1 MSTVQN
7 FPNLSKYRAL
17 EVLGQGRFATVYKVE
32 DSTMGRL
39 TALKVFDAQLM
50 QDELWV
56 PRFSDRV
63 RAIARLQHPHIVTV
77 YEVDTIDGQLYAVM
91 QLAHEGSLAKIIAAH
106 GGQPMPWGKVLTF
119 MKAVCDAL
127 AYAHEQSMAHG
138 DLKPSNILVDSPGGP
153 LLADFGLTR
162 LMATNSVGRTR
173 LEGGIVG
180 TLPYAAPEVWESE
193 PAEMPADIYAL
204 GCIAYEM
211 LLGRPLFVGDTMMQ
225 AMHSHAQ
232 GPQFPSSWPAGT
244 PAYVDAVLR
253 TALAWDPT
261 TRYPDAKAFWNALN
275 TADTHVSS
283 VSTTGAK
290 LAAATVAAAAQ
301 WGSKVEAALQSG
313 KLQLAKMAVNQ
324 WLAAEPDN
332 PDAVKARD
340 SIDRQIAAVQPVP
353 APKPQVQM
361 PVPPQATGVVQPTPK
376 PVAPPVSQPVAQPTV
391 QPVQAQ
397 PAVQTPPVQTLPVQT
412 QPVQTPAQPIVQTPG
427 PQPAVPATQPP
438 AQLTPFSFYTLPDHQ
453 SGVLS
458 NQYTVEQFLS
468 TEGQLTFYRAE
479 MGGQEATLRWFFPAQ
494 ATPENRAALEALL
507 RQGPPSSAFLWPAK
521 LVESADV
528 PGFGYLMAVRAP
540 RFKSLDELIKRWVDP
555 TFNVLTTTLLG
566 IVDAF
571 MALHL
576 KGLCFSDISP
586 RNFSFD
592 PTTGEICI
600 AYADNVVTSGAAGI
614 AAPQELRFMAPEI
627 VRGEATPGQSSDLYS
642 LAVLLFYILMVHHP
656 LEGERSTT
664 SPTLD
669 RAAVQRIYGTDPV
682 FIFDPSNASNRPV
695 PGYHVHVNDYW
706 PIYPQSIRDMFIR
719 AFTTGIADS
728 YGGRIRESEWRK
740 ALVALRDTIIYC
752 AQCGSENFYD
762 LAVLKSTGTPGV
774 CWSCQTPLSL
784 PPRLRVGDEVTMLNY
799 NTRLY
804 VHHVDPDRLYD
815 FSQIVAEVTQ
825 HPQNPGIWGL
835 KNLGSEKWVITT
847 DDGTIKDVMPGRSLT
862 LSAGVKIN
870 FGKKE
875 GEIRI

>member
-1 MSTVQN
+1 MNTVQN

-32 DSTMGRL
+32 DATMGRL
-39 TALKVFDAQLM
+39 MAVKVFDGQLM

-77 YEVDTIDGQLYAVM
+77 YEVDSIDGQLYAVM
-91 QLAHEGSLAKIIAAH
+91 QLAHEGSLAHIIAAH
-106 GGQPMPWGKVLTF
+106 SGQPMPWSKVLAF

-153 LLADFGLTR
+153 LLTDFGLTR

-193 PAEMPADIYAL
+193 PAEIPSDIYAL
-204 GCIAYEM
+204 GCITYEM
-211 LLGRPLFVGDTMMQ
+211 LLGRQLFVGDTMMQ

-232 GPQFPSSWPAGT
+232 GPQFPSAWPSGT
-244 PAYVDAVLR
+244 PAHIEAVLR

-261 TRYPDAKAFWNALN
+261 ARYPDAKSFWNALN
-275 TADTHVSS
+275 TADTHAGVS
-283 VSTTGAK
+283 TGAK

-301 WGSKVEAALQSG
+301 WGAKVEAALQSG

-340 SIDRQIAAVQPVP
+340 SIERQIASVTPAP
-353 APKPQVQM
+353 APKPQVHM
-361 PVPPQATGVVQPTPK
+361 PVPPQAQPVVQPAPQPTPAPQPAVQPTPTSQPTPAQT
-376 PVAPPVSQPVAQPTV
+376 PVAPIV
-391 QPVQAQ
+391 QPSA
-397 PAVQTPPVQTLPVQT
+397 
-412 QPVQTPAQPIVQTPG
+412 

-438 AQLTPFSFYTLPDHQ
+438 APPTPFSFYTLPDHQ
-453 SGVLS
+453 SGVLC
-458 NQYTVEQFLS
+458 NQYTVDQFVS
-468 TEGQLTFYRAE
+468 TEGQLSSHCAE
-479 MGGQEATLRWFFPAQ
+479 IGGQEVTLRWFFQ
-494 ATPENRAALEALL
+494 TEATPENRAVLEALL
-507 RQGPPSSAFLWPAK
+507 NQGPPAPGFLWPAK
-521 LVESADV
+521 MIESADV
-528 PGFGYLMAVRAP
+528 PGFGYVMAVRDS
-540 RFKSLDELIKRWVDP
+540 RFKSLDELVKRWVDP

-566 IVDAF
+566 LVDAF
-571 MALHL
+571 TALHL

-586 RNFSFD
+586 RSFSFD
-592 PTTGEICI
+592 PDTGEICI
-600 AYADNVVTSGAAGI
+600 VYSDNIVTAGTTGI
-614 AAPQELRFMAPEI
+614 VAPEELRFMAPEI
-627 VRGEATPGQSSDLYS
+627 VREEAAPSQQSDLYS

-656 LEGERSTT
+656 LEGERATIV
-664 SPTLD
+664 PTLD
-669 RAAVQRIYGTDPV
+669 RTAVQRIYGTDPV

-695 PGYHVHVNDYW
+695 PGYHVHVNEYW
-706 PIYPQSIRDMFIR
+706 PIYPQAIRDMFVR

-774 CWSCQTPLSL
+774 CWSCKTPLTL
-784 PPRLRVGDEVTMLNY
+784 PPRLRMGDDVTMLNY

-825 HPQNPGIWGL
+825 HPQNPSIWGL

-875 GEIRI
+875 GEIRV

>member
-1 MSTVQN
+1 MNTVQN

-32 DSTMGRL
+32 DSAMGRL
-39 TALKVFDAQLM
+39 MAVKVFDAQLM

-77 YEVDTIDGQLYAVM
+77 YDVDTVDGQLYAVM

-106 GGQPMPWGKVLTF
+106 SGQPMPWNKVLTL

-127 AYAHEQSMAHG
+127 VYAHEQSMAHG

-153 LLADFGLTR
+153 MLTDFGLTR

-204 GCIAYEM
+204 GCITFEM

-232 GPQFPSSWPAGT
+232 GPQFPTLWPAGT
-244 PAYVDAVLR
+244 PSYVEAVLR
-253 TALAWDPT
+253 TALSWDPT
-261 TRYPDAKAFWNALN
+261 ARYPDAKSFWNALN
-275 TADTHVSS
+275 SADTHVGPS
-283 VSTTGAK
+283 TGAK

-301 WGSKVEAALQSG
+301 WGAKVEAALQSG

-340 SIDRQIAAVQPVP
+340 SIERQIASAQPAP

-361 PVPPQATGVVQPTPK
+361 PIPPQATRVVQPTP
-376 PVAPPVSQPVAQPTV
+376 APVAQPVPTP
-391 QPVQAQ
+391 QPVQ
-397 PAVQTPPVQTLPVQT
+397 QTPPVSAPPVQT
-412 QPVQTPAQPIVQTPG
+412 TPSTPIVQPTA
-427 PQPAVPATQPP
+427 PQPAVPATQAP
-438 AQLTPFSFYTLPDHQ
+438 ALPTPFSFYTVPDHQ
-453 SGVLS
+453 AGVLS

-468 TEGQLTFYRAE
+468 TEGQLTSYRAE
-479 MGGQEATLRWFFPAQ
+479 MGGQEATLRWFFQTQ
-494 ATPENRAALEALL
+494 ATPQTRAALEALL
-507 RQGPPSSAFLWPAK
+507 KQGPPSPAFLWPAK
-521 LVESADV
+521 LVEAADV
-528 PGFGYLMAVRAP
+528 PGFGYVMPVRDP
-540 RFKSLDELIKRWVDP
+540 RFKSLDELVKRWVDP

-566 IVDAF
+566 LVDAF
-571 MALHL
+571 TALHL

-600 AYADNVVTSGAAGI
+600 VYADNIVTSGEAGI
-614 AAPQELRFMAPEI
+614 IASQDLRFMAPEI
-627 VRGEATPGQSSDLYS
+627 VRGEAVPGQQTDLYS

-656 LEGERSTT
+656 LEGERATIA
-664 SPTLD
+664 PALD
-669 RAAVQRIYGTDPV
+669 RTAVQRIYGADPV

-719 AFTTGIADS
+719 AFTTGIADA

-762 LAVLKSTGTPGV
+762 LATLKSTKTVGV
-774 CWSCQTPLSL
+774 CWSCKTPLSL

-804 VHHVDPDRLYD
+804 AHHVDPDRLYD
-815 FSQIVAEVTQ
+815 FTQIVAEVTQ
-825 HPQNPGIWGL
+825 HPQNPSIWGL
-835 KNLGSEKWVITT
+835 KNLGGEKWVITT
-847 DDGTIKDVMPGRSLT
+847 DDGTIKDVLPGRSLT

-870 FGKKE
+870 FGKRE
-875 GEIRI
+875 GEIRV